1 MVRSSHGP
9 RKKTRQILSKSPRSR
24 GLSPITHEFQVFE
37 IGEKVNIYLDPSI
50 HHGMPSVRFHGK
62 TGTVKGTQGRAFVL
76 AVKDGN
82 KTKTVLSTPEHLRK
96 SL

>member
-1 MVRSSHGP
+1 MVRPSHGP

-24 GLSPITHEFQVFE
+24 GLSPITHEFQEFDV
-37 IGEKVNIYLDPSI
+37 GEKVNIFLDPSI

-62 TGTVKGTQGRAFVL
+62 TGTVTGTQGRAFVL

-96 SL
+96 SK